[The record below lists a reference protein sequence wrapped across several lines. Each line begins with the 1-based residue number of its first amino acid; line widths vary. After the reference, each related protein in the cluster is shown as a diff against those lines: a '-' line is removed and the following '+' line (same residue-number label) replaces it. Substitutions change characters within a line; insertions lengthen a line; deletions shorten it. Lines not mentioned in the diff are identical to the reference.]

1 MFSTCVF
8 LFILCPIL
16 IFPFPRAT
24 EKYYLFQSDRKKI
37 ITKEPRETVREKHE
51 KELDRFL

>member
-1 MFSTCVF
+1 MCF

-24 EKYYLFQSDRKKI
+24 EKYLFQSDRKKI